1 MDFIIM
7 RKTYKFVILI
17 LFLIGGTLF
26 LFNNYMNSYDDEIA
40 KTKEKIDGVS
50 FAQEVQKFIIKIQKL
65 RGYSQFDEKSLS
77 KADYSLVLSN
87 VALIKADAKKDIQN
101 TQDLKKLYPL
111 LYDEEFERIK
121 NEIETVIDTSLE
133 DKTVMYQKYTY
144 VIEQLQEKMYYLGFR
159 SKLLLESDSDK
170 YFLIDIMLK
179 HLPNLMET
187 VGKIRAKTSRAILE
201 KSTDSELIYSIKD
214 NCHLCDEH
222 IKLVQK
228 TIEDMKE
235 NDEKTRLLSLLE
247 NIVTERNKIQ
257 GYVRDGVLK
266 GDNSINAIEFFT
278 LSTNVIDKVFILY
291 RADAGFLNQKLH
303 QKLGELEQAKIR
315 GLLVGLFVII
325 FIFIIIGSMIRS
337 YALYAK
343 SEKKIKNNLTAIIK
357 LKNDLAKCGT
367 IEEIASQALYFFSEK
382 FGVVQGAVYLFHEEN
397 NKLYLASSYATNE
410 MKPIVELGEGLVG
423 EVAVQKKSIATE
435 FEISQKQLFRIE
447 NITVVPSSI
456 YTIPLMSHEKIFG
469 VLQLAFTT
477 KHEIVHNEDFTY
489 FIDMIIGFLRDAK
502 SLYTSKK
509 YIDLIDKYVITSK
522 TNTKGIIT
530 DVSDAFTKISGY
542 TKGEIIGKSHS
553 IVAHPDTP
561 KELHE
566 ILWKTILDGK
576 IYNGEFK
583 NRNKN
588 GDDYWIET
596 TITPQMDK
604 YGNIMGFSAIIRDIT
619 DKKRIEQY
627 SITDALTGLYNR
639 RFFDVQ
645 FDKDYKISK
654 RDVKNLV
661 LLMID
666 IDYFKQYNDFYGH
679 QKGDEA
685 LKAVAKTIQSLF
697 KRANDYA
704 YRLGGEEFAVSF
716 YAATQNEALERA
728 ELLRKTIQSEKIGHV
743 SSPIS
748 DYLSL
753 SIGLAFLPKACKMDV
768 EGIYQATD
776 KALYDAKNRG
786 RNRVEVTPLNP

>member
-1 MDFIIM
+1 MQKI
-7 RKTYKFVILI
+7 YKFVILI
-17 LFLIGGTLF
+17 LFLIGGTFF

-77 KADYSLVLSN
+77 KADYSLVMSN
-87 VALIKADAKKDIQN
+87 VVLIKADAKKDIQN
-101 TQDLKKLYPL
+101 SQELKRLYPL

-133 DKTVMYQKYTY
+133 DKAVMYQKYTY

-247 NIVTERNKIQ
+247 NVVTERNKIQ
-257 GYVRDGVLK
+257 GYVRDGILK

-303 QKLGELEQAKIR
+303 QKLGELEEAKVH
-315 GLLVGLFVII
+315 GLLVGLIVII

-357 LKNDLAKCGT
+357 LKNDLEKCDT

-382 FGVVQGAVYLFHEEN
+382 FGVVQGAIYLFHEEN
-397 NKLYLASSYATNE
+397 NKLYLASSYATND
-410 MKPIVELGEGLVG
+410 MKPIIELGEGLVG
-423 EVAVQKKSIATE
+423 EVAVQKKSISTE
-435 FEISQKQLFRIE
+435 FEISKKQLFRIE
-447 NITVVPSSI
+447 NLTVAPSSI
-456 YTIPLMSHEKIFG
+456 CTLPLMSHEKIFG
-469 VLQLAFTT
+469 ILQLAFTT
-477 KHEIVHNEDFTY
+477 KHDIVHNEDFTY

-502 SLYTSKK
+502 SLYISKK

-542 TKGEIIGKSHS
+542 TKEEIIGKSHA

-561 KELHE
+561 KEVHQT
-566 ILWKTILDGK
+566 LWKTILDGK
-576 IYNGEFK
+576 IYKGEFK

-588 GDDYWIET
+588 GSDYWIES

-645 FDKDYKISK
+645 FEKDYKISK
-654 RDVKNLV
+654 RDGKNLV
-661 LLMID
+661 LLIVD

-685 LKAVAKTIQSLF
+685 LKMVAKTMRSLF
-697 KRANDYA
+697 KRANDYV
-704 YRLGGEEFAVSF
+704 YRIGGEEFAVSF
-716 YAATQNEALERA
+716 YAGTQDEALERA
-728 ELLRKTIQSEKIGHV
+728 ELLRKAIQSQKIEHA
-743 SSPIS
+743 SSKIS

-753 SIGLAFLPKACKMDV
+753 SIGLSFLPKACKMNV
-768 EGIYQATD
+768 PEIYQATD
-776 KALYDAKNRG
+776 KALYNAKNGG
-786 RNRVEVTPLNP
+786 RNRVEMTSLNP

>member
-1 MDFIIM
+1 M
-7 RKTYKFVILI
+7 ILI

-26 LFNNYMNSYDDEIA
+26 LFNNYINSYDDEIA

-101 TQDLKKLYPL
+101 TQDLKKLYPS

-121 NEIETVIDTSLE
+121 NEIETVMDTSLE
-133 DKTVMYQKYTY
+133 DKAVMYQKYTY

-201 KSTDSELIYSIKD
+201 KSTDSELMYSIKD

-228 TIEDMKE
+228 TIEDMKD

-247 NIVTERNKIQ
+247 NVATERNKIQ
-257 GYVRDGVLK
+257 WYVRDGVLK
-266 GDNSINAIEFFT
+266 GDNSINATEFFT

-303 QKLGELEQAKIR
+303 QKLGELEEAKIH

-357 LKNDLAKCGT
+357 LKNDLERCNT
-367 IEEIASQALYFFSEK
+367 IEEIASQALYFFSER
-382 FGVVQGAVYLFHEEN
+382 FGVVQGAIYLYDEEN
-397 NKLYLASSYATNE
+397 GKLYLSASYATNE

-423 EVAVQKKSIATE
+423 EVAIQKKYIATE
-435 FEISQKQLFRIE
+435 FENRQKHSFRLE
-447 NITVVPSSI
+447 NITVDPSSI
-456 YTIPLMSHEKIFG
+456 CTIPLMSYDKIFG
-469 VLQLAFTT
+469 VLQLAFIT
-477 KHEIVHNEDFTY
+477 KHEIVHNEDFAY

-502 SLYTSKK
+502 SLDTSEK

-542 TKGEIIGKSHS
+542 AKEEVVGKSHS

-561 KELHE
+561 KEIYE
-566 ILWKTILDGK
+566 NLWKTILDGK
-576 IYNGEFK
+576 IYKGEFK

-588 GDDYWIET
+588 GSEYWIES

-604 YGNIMGFSAIIRDIT
+604 YENIMGFSAIIRDIT
-619 DKKRIEQY
+619 DKKKIEQY

-645 FDKDYKISK
+645 FEKDCKISK
-654 RDVKNLV
+654 RDGKNLV
-661 LLMID
+661 LLIID

-685 LKAVAKTIQSLF
+685 LKIVAKTMLLLF
-697 KRANDYA
+697 KRANDYV
-704 YRLGGEEFAVSF
+704 YRIGGEEFAISF
-716 YAATQNEALERA
+716 YAATQEEALERA
-728 ELLRKTIQSEKIGHV
+728 ELLRITIQNQKIEHV
-743 SSPIS
+743 SSGVS
-748 DYLSL
+748 EYLSL
-753 SIGLAFLPKACKMDV
+753 SIGLSFLPKTCKLDIS
-768 EGIYQATD
+768 EIYQSTD
-776 KALYDAKNRG
+776 KTLYNAKNGG
-786 RNRVEVTPLNP
+786 RNRVEITSLNP

>member
-1 MDFIIM
+1 FI
-7 RKTYKFVILI
+7 
-17 LFLIGGTLF
+17 
-26 LFNNYMNSYDDEIA
+26 NSYNDEIA
-40 KTKEKIDGVS
+40 KTKEKINGVS
-50 FAQEVQKFIIKIQKL
+50 FAQEVQKFILKIQKL
-65 RGYSQFDEKSLS
+65 RGYSQFDENLMSE
-77 KADYSLVLSN
+77 ADYALVVSN
-87 VALIKADAKKDIQN
+87 VALIKADALKDVENSKNFKI
-101 TQDLKKLYPL
+101 LYPT
-111 LYDEEFERIK
+111 LYDKEYEYVK
-121 NEIETVIDTSLE
+121 NEIETLINSSLE
-133 DKTVMYQKYTY
+133 DKTLTYQKYTY
-144 VIEQLQEKMYYLGFR
+144 VIEQLQEKMYYLGFK

-179 HLPNLMET
+179 HLPNLIEV

-201 KSTDSELIYSIKD
+201 NSTDDELRYSIKN
-214 NCHLCDEH
+214 NCLLCEDYS
-222 IKLVQK
+222 KQVQK
-228 TIEDMKE
+228 TIEE
-235 NDEKTRLLSLLE
+235 IREHDEKARLLSLLE
-247 NIVTERNKIQ
+247 NVNTETKKMQ
-257 GYVRDGVLK
+257 EYVKKTVLLSGK
-266 GDNSINAIEFFT
+266 NINALEFFT
-278 LSTNVIDKVFILY
+278 LSTNVIDKIFVLY
-291 RADAGFLNQKLH
+291 RADAEFLNQKLN
-303 QKLGELEQAKIR
+303 QKLKELEEAKLH
-315 GLLVGLFVII
+315 G
-325 FIFIIIGSMIRS
+325 IIIGAFVVIFILLIIASMVRS
-337 YALYAK
+337 YTLYAQ

-357 LKNDLAKCGT
+357 LKNDLEKCNT

-382 FGVVQGAVYLFHEEN
+382 FGVVQGAIYLFHEEN

-423 EVAVQKKSIATE
+423 EVAIQKKSIATE

-447 NITVVPSSI
+447 NLTVIPSSI
-456 YTIPLMSHEKIFG
+456 CTLPLMSHEKIFG

-477 KHEIVHNEDFTY
+477 KHDIVHNEDFTY

-522 TNTKGIIT
+522 TNTKGVIT

-542 TKGEIIGKSHS
+542 TKEEIIGKSHS
-553 IVAHPDTP
+553 IVAHQDTP
-561 KELHE
+561 KEVYE
-566 ILWKTILDGK
+566 NLWNTILDGK
-576 IYNGEFK
+576 IYKGEFK

-588 GDDYWIET
+588 MNDYWIES

-604 YGNIMGFSAIIRDIT
+604 YGNIMGFSAIVLDIT

-645 FDKDYKISK
+645 FEKDYKISK
-654 RDVKNLV
+654 RDGKNLV

-685 LKAVAKTIQSLF
+685 LKIVAKTIQSLF

-716 YAATQNEALERA
+716 YAATQEEALERA
-728 ELLRKTIQSEKIGHV
+728 ELLRKAIQNEKIGHV

-768 EGIYQATD
+768 DGIYQATD
-776 KALYDAKNRG
+776 KALYNAKNGG